1 MSSDFLIS
9 PLDFRSI
16 CPRYSRAL
24 RHLHLLMAVGVFG
37 AVGTAQVAQYTEGQ
51 AGWLRTRRDF
61 WGGGGGKMDIIINS
75 DN

>member
-1 MSSDFLIS
+1 
-9 PLDFRSI
+9 
-16 CPRYSRAL
+16 
-24 RHLHLLMAVGVFG
+24 LHLLMAVGVFG